1 MFLETA
7 RLFLRPFQLQDYS
20 YLHSRQHPT
29 IVSHPDYQ
37 MTLLEELD
45 LFLKKPENHPL
56 EKQIRIAL
64 ILKET
69 QAFIGDITVNYRDKT
84 LALSFATQPA
94 YQKQGLMHEA
104 LTTFLAY
111 LQSHYPALEIVCL
124 VPKNNNISQ
133 QLLENLNFVPIQY
146 LFDFD
151 CHLYTRK
158 NE

>member
-7 RLFLRPFQLQDYS
+7 RLFLRSFQLQDYS
-20 YLHSRQHPT
+20 YLHSRHHPT
-29 IVSHPDYQ
+29 IASHPDYE

-45 LFLKKPENHPL
+45 LFLKKSENHPL

-69 QAFIGDITVNYRDKT
+69 QAFIGDITVNYREKT
-84 LALSFATQPA
+84 LALSFATQSE
-94 YQKQGLMHEA
+94 YQKQGFMHEA
-104 LTTFLAY
+104 LTAFLPY
-111 LQSHYPALEIVCL
+111 LQNHYPALEIVCL
-124 VPKNNNISQ
+124 VPKNNQISQ
-133 QLLENLNFVPIQY
+133 QLLQNLNFAPVQY
-146 LFDFD
+146 LSDFD